1 MGVMDREDF
10 ENYLETRSKNEARDG
25 GCGHLSNCEK
35 DILTIYILDK
45 DGNVVK
51 EDTGHILNDH
61 SGKTNEKT
69 VQEWVDWIFENGKE
83 NEYSIYTVREQED
96 HRTYYDPDEYAKYR
110 EKEIK
115 NYEQMLEIEEAVQ
128 KRKEE
133 RFARWREGCAW
144 VRSRGKTRI
153 PENYVRR
160 KTLVK
165 YIVKLG
171 LIDQWAEKYPEF
183 KLSDYEIYE
192 WTRYWEH
199 KKKKGESDD

>member
-1 MGVMDREDF
+1 MVMSKEDF
-10 ENYLETRSKNEARDG
+10 ENYLERRSKNSAREG

-61 SGKTNEKT
+61 SGKTNERT
-69 VQEWVDWIFENGKE
+69 VSEWVDWIFENGKE

-96 HRTYYDPDEYAKYR
+96 HRTYYDPDEYAQYR
-110 EKEIK
+110 AKEVK
-115 NYEQMLEIEEAVQ
+115 DYEDRLKAEESAK

-133 RFARWREGCAW
+133 RNARWREGCAW
-144 VRSRGKTRI
+144 VRSQGKTRI

-165 YIVKLG
+165 YVVKLG

-183 KLSDYEIYE
+183 KLSEYEIYE
-192 WTRYWEH
+192 WTRYWDW
-199 KKKKGESDD
+199 KKKKGEDD